1 MSNNKKTLLSESQI
15 RQFMKLAKLEPLT
28 TGFVEGMTPRERED
42 VHLGDVDGPESQHS
56 QSEKDRRKEMRGMR
70 RKKGENPDPVP
81 SSTNEGEEDEIEESH
96 GRGRGEGAAGLG
108 NPDQNTRN
116 ESVYRDEDEEL
127 ESELGAAEGELGA
140 EDEWADE
147 EAGDIDDL
155 EGDLDVPDEA
165 EGPADQLVSVDD
177 FLDALGDALRS
188 AVSEVTGEETEV
200 DVVDDEEGAPEDEEI
215 EVGAEAE
222 LEVPGGELEMGAEEE
237 ELMEGLLD
245 AAGVELVDTSA
256 LVEKITK
263 RVAARIVKE
272 ALKAKK

>member
-28 TGFVEGMTPRERED
+28 PGFVNGLTEVGAPPPAPGKKNPFEKA
-42 VHLGDVDGPESQHS
+42 PE
-56 QSEKDRRKEMRGMR
+56 EKKE
-70 RKKGENPDPVP
+70 EELD
-81 SSTNEGEEDEIEESH
+81 EGEEEEIEESH
-96 GRGRGEGAAGLG
+96 GRGRDEGAAGYG
-108 NPDQNTRN
+108 QPDQNTRMT
-116 ESVYRDEDEEL
+116 ETTYRDEDEEL
-127 ESELGAAEGELGA
+127 EVELGTTEDELGA
-140 EDEWADE
+140 EDEFADE
-147 EAGDIDDL
+147 EGGELDDL
-155 EGDLDVPDEA
+155 DAMAPEEEVGTE
-165 EGPADQLVSVDD
+165 DQMVSVDD

-200 DVVDDEEGAPEDEEI
+200 DVVDDEEGAPEGEEL
-215 EVGAEAE
+215 EVGAEE
-222 LEVPGGELEMGAEEE
+222 EVEPPGGDLEMGAEEE

-245 AAGVELVDTSA
+245 AAGVQLVDTSA